1 MTTTFSARYTRL
13 SRFLAGL
20 TAAVMTIV
28 ALALLPY
35 ADLPAE
41 RVALLVPV
49 FSSVQATLNAVIAY
63 LVLLQFYADRK
74 YPTAL
79 ISIGF
84 AFSALLSAIQIVSL
98 PGVFTEGGNF
108 ERFAPIAIWLWV
120 ARLSGHALL
129 ILLAMLVLKGR
140 SSLLASERSVG
151 YQTAVFAVM
160 PIVLAG
166 IAYALLG
173 HNRDLLPDLMDASGN
188 YSGLA
193 HGRAGYFILACW
205 TAALLGILLVTRLQR
220 GFDCWL
226 AFSAYSYILYLVV
239 NFTSASRFTIGW
251 YTSRFFELAAAATLL
266 GALLFEVL
274 RMQQRLKK
282 LYSNAYQASIRDG
295 LTGLYSRRYFDTA
308 LVRELAAA
316 ERTRRPLSLLMVDI
330 DYFKQYNDTH
340 GHLAGDDC
348 IRQVAACLQEG
359 FRSSDIVARYGGE
372 EFVVILPDT
381 GEEVARQTAE
391 RLRGLIMALGIP
403 SARPAAAHTPFVTVS
418 IGLGSLPPVAPH
430 GKRVETLIGEADC
443 ALYEAKRQG
452 RNRVV
457 SAAECT
463 GD

>member
-20 TAAVMTIV
+20 TAAVMTVV

-63 LVLLQFYADRK
+63 LVVLQFYADRK

-140 SSLLASERSVG
+140 PALLASERSVG
-151 YQTAVFAVM
+151 YQTAVFAIM
-160 PIVLAG
+160 PVVLAVMV
-166 IAYALLG
+166 YAFLG
-173 HNRDLLPDLMDASGN
+173 YNRDLLPGLMDASGS

-193 HGRAGYFILACW
+193 HGRAGYFMLACW
-205 TAALLGILLVTRLQR
+205 TLALLGILLVTRLQR

-226 AFSAYSYILYLVV
+226 AFSAYSYILYLIV

-308 LVRELAAA
+308 LARELAAA
-316 ERTRRPLSLLMVDI
+316 ERSRRPLSLLMVDI

-348 IRQVAACLQEG
+348 IRRVAASLLDG
-359 FRSSDIVARYGGE
+359 FRGSDIVARYGGE

-381 GEEVARQTAE
+381 GRELACQTAE
-391 RLRGLIMALGIP
+391 RLRSQIMALGIP
-403 SARPAAAHTPFVTVS
+403 SVRPADANEPVITVS
-418 IGLGSLPPVAPH
+418 IGLSHQPPGAEPR
-430 GKRVETLIGEADC
+430 KTMQTLIGEADD

-457 SAAECT
+457 CAAERT
-463 GD
+463 DG

>member
-20 TAAVMTIV
+20 TAAVMTVV

-63 LVLLQFYADRK
+63 LVVLQFYADRK

-140 SSLLASERSVG
+140 PALLASERSVG
-151 YQTAVFAVM
+151 YQTAVFAIM
-160 PIVLAG
+160 PVVLAVMV
-166 IAYALLG
+166 YAFLG
-173 HNRDLLPDLMDASGN
+173 YNRDLLPGLMDASGS

-193 HGRAGYFILACW
+193 HGRAGYFMLACW
-205 TAALLGILLVTRLQR
+205 TLALLGILLVTRLQR

-226 AFSAYSYILYLVV
+226 AFSAYSYILYLIV

-308 LVRELAAA
+308 LARELAAA
-316 ERTRRPLSLLMVDI
+316 ERSRRPLSLLMVDI

-348 IRQVAACLQEG
+348 IRRVAASLLDG
-359 FRSSDIVARYGGE
+359 FRGSDIVARYGGE

-381 GEEVARQTAE
+381 GRELACQTAE
-391 RLRGLIMALGIP
+391 RLRSQIMALGIP
-403 SARPAAAHTPFVTVS
+403 SVRPADANEPVVTVS
-418 IGLGSLPPVAPH
+418 IGLSHQPPGAEPR
-430 GKRVETLIGEADC
+430 KTMQTLIGEADD
-443 ALYEAKRQG
+443 ALYKAKRQG

-457 SAAECT
+457 CAAERT
-463 GD
+463 DG

>member
-20 TAAVMTIV
+20 TAAVMTVV

-63 LVLLQFYADRK
+63 LVVLQFYADRK

-140 SSLLASERSVG
+140 PALLASERSVG
-151 YQTAVFAVM
+151 YQTAVFAIM
-160 PIVLAG
+160 PVVLAVMV
-166 IAYALLG
+166 YAFLG
-173 HNRDLLPDLMDASGN
+173 YNRDLLPGLMDASGS

-193 HGRAGYFILACW
+193 HGRAGYFMLACW
-205 TAALLGILLVTRLQR
+205 TLALLGILLVTRLQR

-226 AFSAYSYILYLVV
+226 AFSAYSYILYLIV

-308 LVRELAAA
+308 LARELAAA
-316 ERTRRPLSLLMVDI
+316 ERSRRPLSLLMVDI

-348 IRQVAACLQEG
+348 IRRVAASLLDG
-359 FRSSDIVARYGGE
+359 FRGSDIVARYGGE

-381 GEEVARQTAE
+381 GRELACQTAE
-391 RLRGLIMALGIP
+391 RLRSQIMALGIP
-403 SARPAAAHTPFVTVS
+403 SVRPADANEPVVTVS
-418 IGLGSLPPVAPH
+418 IGLSHQPPGAEPR
-430 GKRVETLIGEADC
+430 KTMQTLIGEADD

-457 SAAECT
+457 CAAERT
-463 GD
+463 DG

>member
-20 TAAVMTIV
+20 TAAVMTVV

-63 LVLLQFYADRK
+63 LVVLQFYADRK

-84 AFSALLSAIQIVSL
+84 VFSALLSAIQIVSL

-140 SSLLASERSVG
+140 PALLASERSVG
-151 YQTAVFAVM
+151 YQTAVFAIM
-160 PIVLAG
+160 PVVLAVMV
-166 IAYALLG
+166 YAFLG
-173 HNRDLLPDLMDASGN
+173 YNRDLLPGLMDASGS

-193 HGRAGYFILACW
+193 HGRAGYFMLACW
-205 TAALLGILLVTRLQR
+205 TLALLGILLVTRLQR

-226 AFSAYSYILYLVV
+226 AFSAYSYILYLIV

-308 LVRELAAA
+308 LARELAAA
-316 ERTRRPLSLLMVDI
+316 ERSRRPLSLLMVDI

-348 IRQVAACLQEG
+348 IRRVAASLLDG
-359 FRSSDIVARYGGE
+359 FRGSDIVARYGGE

-381 GEEVARQTAE
+381 GRELACQTAE
-391 RLRGLIMALGIP
+391 RLRSQIMALGIP
-403 SARPAAAHTPFVTVS
+403 SVRPADANEPVVTVS
-418 IGLGSLPPVAPH
+418 IGLSHQPPGAEPR
-430 GKRVETLIGEADC
+430 KTMQTLIGEADD

-457 SAAECT
+457 CAAERT
-463 GD
+463 DG